1 MLAGSVRG
9 LAGSVR
15 GKEGRDGTI
24 VTKVEVR
31 ASILDSGAF
40 SGELGGDCH
49 FEKER
54 G

>member
-1 MLAGSVRG
+1 MLAGGV
-9 LAGSVR
+9 GS
-15 GKEGRDGTI
+15 KEGRDGTI

-31 ASILDSGAF
+31 DSIPDTGAF
-40 SGELGGDCH
+40 SGELEGDCH

>member
-1 MLAGSVRG
+1 MLAGGV
-9 LAGSVR
+9 GS
-15 GKEGRDGTI
+15 KEGRDGTI

-31 ASILDSGAF
+31 GSILDTGAL
-40 SGELGGDCH
+40 EGDCH